1 MKYLNSRIS
10 RPGTQYRVNT
20 RIRDGELN
28 MDNSTVEEETYGS
41 VRDRIAGFN
50 KESDI
55 FDTPFPCQRKSC
67 IFTNGAVDFSNISEK
82 DWRK

>member
-1 MKYLNSRIS
+1 MNYFNSRIS
-10 RPGTQYRVNT
+10 RPGTQYKVKT
-20 RIRDGELN
+20 KIRDGELN

-55 FDTPFPCQRKSC
+55 FDKQFP
-67 IFTNGAVDFSNISEK
+67 
-82 DWRK
+82 